1 MRSSVL
7 TTVMRTTIF
16 GLFGSTL
23 IVASMANAATGGK
36 HVTRHH
42 KTYASEPDRN
52 AYGFYRPGATGPENG
67 SAFGTVNPW
76 KSGMQPDDWRQSV
89 NGD

>member
-16 GLFGSTL
+16 GLFGSSL
-23 IVASMANAATGGK
+23 IVASMATAAMASE
-36 HVTRHH
+36 HHIRHH
-42 KTYASEPDRN
+42 KTYACETVRN
-52 AYGFYRPGATGPENG
+52 AYYNPSAVSPENQ
-67 SAFGTVNPW
+67 SAFGTVFRWP
-76 KSGMQPDDWRQSV
+76 SGMQPDDWRQSV